1 MSENLAAI
9 AIIISLSVAFLCRVI
24 DLVLKVGGH
33 CEAILQCYVNVTKNH
48 SLLTFKISCMNF
60 SLEFFFII
68 IILSHPVTS
77 KQPHKII
84 QILMGH
90 PVQQINSIISYFYPP
105 TFSQISQY
113 LFWQQKTFQKRK
125 YFHHEN
131 INKKV
136 CTLTLHTKTILRFQ
150 LVLVFS
156 M

>member
-1 MSENLAAI
+1 MSQKIFFIN
-9 AIIISLSVAFLCRVI
+9 
-24 DLVLKVGGH
+24 
-33 CEAILQCYVNVTKNH
+33 
-48 SLLTFKISCMNF
+48 FKGICMNF
-60 SLEFFFII
+60 SLELKFF
-68 IILSHPVTS
+68 ILSHPVTS

-125 YFHHEN
+125 YFRHEN

-136 CTLTLHTKTILRFQ
+136 CTLTLHTKRILRFQ